1 MNELIR
7 AEQAELSTQ
16 RGLTADM
23 YTRFVAFIDA
33 KPKTVE
39 TYTKALKQL
48 FAFFAANGISN
59 PTREDVLAFR
69 DELKATGHKPTT
81 VQNYITATR
90 LFFQWLE
97 QERIYPN
104 VAAHIKGAKLDREHK
119 KDYLTSR
126 QVKAVLSDYY
136 LMSTNAITM
145 DGELINIDGNGNRV
159 ACLIH
164 GPKHIIIVAGMNKVV
179 SDVEAGYA
187 RVRDIATP
195 ANTKRLNKNTPC
207 FHTGRCGDC
216 LSPECICNQVVIT
229 RRSGH
234 PGRIKVFLVAED
246 LGY

>member
-1 MNELIR
+1 MTPKQLAFQSAAESIIKNLEKRNIEGYFFETGAECVKAITDLIEEDSQISWGGSESIKECGLLDALKKGNYTLIDR
-7 AEQAELSTQ
+7 
-16 RGLTADM
+16 LTA
-23 YTRFVAFIDA
+23 
-33 KPKTVE
+33 KSPE
-39 TYTKALKQL
+39 E
-48 FAFFAANGISN
+48 S
-59 PTREDVLAFR
+59 REL
-69 DELKATGHKPTT
+69 
-81 VQNYITATR
+81 Y
-90 LFFQWLE
+90 
-97 QERIYPN
+97 
-104 VAAHIKGAKLDREHK
+104 
-119 KDYLTSR
+119 
-126 QVKAVLSDYY
+126 VKAALSDYY